1 MVSFKPDDWEFVA
14 HISLKK
20 FALIDGDP
28 EILLRK
34 ASSRYSKSIQSMRNR
49 LKEMDDMK
57 KNREVIPARK
67 IWEFGDSI
75 FSLREDMEQ
84 MSFCINGLYD
94 HLPRQLGVKKMW
106 LEKVVIFR
114 RYIPD
119 KKSIPR
125 SLPWGRCSSSPRK
138 AAKAI
143 LTAEKR

>member
-1 MVSFKPDDWEFVA
+1 MVSFQPDDREFVA
-14 HISLKK
+14 HISLEN
-20 FALIDGDP
+20 FVLIDGDS

-34 ASSRYSKSIQSMRNR
+34 ASSKYSKSIQSMRKR
-49 LKEMDDMK
+49 LKEIDDMRK
-57 KNREVIPARK
+57 SRDVVPARK

-75 FSLREDMEQ
+75 FSLRKDMER

-94 HLPRQLGVKKMW
+94 HLTRELGVKRMW

-138 AAKAI
+138 AAKTI
-143 LTAEKR
+143 LTAEKP